1 MLASRSEAEVNDI
14 LDGFT
19 DHQLKELEYDW
30 GFWGR
35 TDQQIPPK
43 PWSIWIALAG
53 RGWGKTRV
61 GGEYIRQRACG
72 RTPLGKGKARHIAI
86 VGETAADARDVMI
99 EGVSGILA
107 AHPKD
112 FRPHYEPSK
121 RKLTWPNGATALVF
135 NATEPDQLRGPQFD
149 TAWLDEM
156 AKWRYIQET
165 WDMLQFGMRLG
176 DDPEQLITTTPKPLP
191 LIREILKYP
200 YTHVTRGST
209 YDNKANLAPSFFA
222 QVVSKYEGTRLGR
235 QEIEAEILD
244 DVPNALFSRA
254 NIDRNRVRSL
264 PELDRIVVGVDP
276 SGTEGDEEKRSDEV
290 GIVVAGRSPD
300 KHGYVIDDRSIND
313 RPEKWAR
320 AVLDAYDLYEADEI
334 VVETNFGGAMVEAVI
349 RSVPGGGSVPI
360 KKVTASRGKHIRA
373 QPVAS
378 LYEQD
383 RIHHLGSFGA
393 LEDQLCLFTPDCYM
407 GGRSPDRADAGIWAL
422 TDLLV
427 QPIKRTAS
435 KEARM

>member
-1 MLASRSEAEVNDI
+1 MLASRPEHERQTI
-14 LDGFT
+14 LDGFS
-19 DHQLKELEYDW
+19 DEQLALLEFDW

-35 TDQQIPPK
+35 TDQQIPQK

-61 GGEYIRQRACG
+61 GAEFIRNRACG
-72 RTPLGKGKARHIAI
+72 KTPLSKGRARHIAI

-107 AHPKD
+107 AHPKAY
-112 FRPHYEPSK
+112 RPHYEPSK

-209 YDNKANLAPSFFA
+209 YDNKANLASSFFA
-222 QVVSKYEGTRLGR
+222 QVVTKYEGTRLGR
-235 QEIEAEILD
+235 QEIDAEILD

-254 NIDRNRVRSL
+254 NIDKNRTRSL
-264 PELDRIVVGVDP
+264 PELERIVVGVDP

-290 GIVVAGRSPD
+290 GIVVAGRSED
-300 KHGYVIDDRSIND
+300 KHGYIIDDCTVNE
-313 RPEKWAR
+313 RPEKWAQKVIE
-320 AVLDAYDLYEADEI
+320 AFDQYEADEI
-334 VVETNFGGAMVEAVI
+334 VVETNFGGAMVEAVL
-349 RSVPGGGSVPI
+349 RSVPGGQSLPI

-378 LYEQD
+378 LYEQN
-383 RIHHLGSFGA
+383 RIHHLGSLSS
-393 LEDQLCLFTPDCYM
+393 LEDQLCLFTPDGYM
-407 GGRSPDRADAGIWAL
+407 GGRSPDRADAAIWAL

-427 QPIKRTAS
+427 EKIKRTAS
-435 KEARM
+435 KETRM